1 MRRNMA
7 IIISGLLLIGFLFSG
22 CTVKK
27 SEKIQNG
34 IGVVVAKFD
43 DTWRTSVR
51 NELYKLSEG
60 KIKIDIWN
68 SDGSQKTENEKVE
81 TLIKSKVKVLVINL
95 VETSGADEI
104 IAMAKK
110 ADIPVIFFNTEP
122 SSEAL
127 NKWNKVYYV
136 GAKGEQSGSM
146 QGSILAGYFK
156 NKPTKDGIIRYVML
170 KGQAG
175 HPDMAARTEY
185 SVKALQSEGLKL
197 QEVASVNADWERSK
211 AQQQMEQILAA
222 QSNIDCVIANNDDM
236 ALGAIDALKEKGYF
250 SGGRYIPV
258 VGVDA
263 LGGGVNA
270 LQNGTLL
277 GTVLNDAESQG
288 KAIFELAAVLAEG
301 KLPDKNNIGNS
312 ITDEKYIW
320 IDYKIITKENIGD
333 AK

>member
-7 IIISGLLLIGFLFSG
+7 IIISGLLLIGFIFSG

-34 IGVVVAKFD
+34 VGVVVAKFD

-51 NELYKLSEG
+51 NELYKLSQG
-60 KIKIDIWN
+60 KMKIDIWS

-81 TLIKSKVKVLVINL
+81 ALIKNKVKVLVINL

-127 NKWNKVYYV
+127 KKWDKVYYV

-146 QGSILAGYFK
+146 QGSILSGYFK

>member
-7 IIISGLLLIGFLFSG
+7 IIISGLLLIGFIFSG
-22 CTVKK
+22 CTVKE
-27 SEKIQNG
+27 SESVQNG
-34 IGVVVAKFD
+34 VGVVVAKFD

-51 NELYKLSEG
+51 NELYKLSQG
-60 KIKIDIWN
+60 KMKIDIWS

-81 TLIKSKVKVLVINL
+81 ALIKNKVKVLVINL

-127 NKWNKVYYV
+127 KKWNKVYYV

-156 NKPTKDGIIRYVML
+156 NKPTKDGIVRYVML

-263 LGGGVNA
+263 LGSGINA